1 MVKKKASE
9 RKKECL
15 IFFLKDFFKTILNTE
30 VLGSEIVSSTTRATI
45 DESPVS
51 NQYGYL
57 GGIIIGN
64 LHRSHLLRRDLN

>member
-1 MVKKKASE
+1 MKKKTRE

-15 IFFLKDFFKTILNTE
+15 IFFLKDFFITVLNTE

-45 DESPVS
+45 DESPTS

-64 LHRSHLLRRDLN
+64 LHRTHLLRRDLN

>member
-1 MVKKKASE
+1 M
-9 RKKECL
+9 
-15 IFFLKDFFKTILNTE
+15 
-30 VLGSEIVSSTTRATI
+30 SSTTRATI

-64 LHRSHLLRRDLN
+64 VHRSHLLRRDLNRDRAIA